1 MKLAPKWHFY
11 SWGPLCVPPKLIITA
26 QNHVKLILTLV
37 ILAKVLQQPILGP
50 TRFYILKIKLL
61 KNQKKVIKTTIFLK
75 YLDFRTSRN

>member
-1 MKLAPKWHFY
+1 MAFLLL
-11 SWGPLCVPPKLIITA
+11 GTTLCPPKLIITA